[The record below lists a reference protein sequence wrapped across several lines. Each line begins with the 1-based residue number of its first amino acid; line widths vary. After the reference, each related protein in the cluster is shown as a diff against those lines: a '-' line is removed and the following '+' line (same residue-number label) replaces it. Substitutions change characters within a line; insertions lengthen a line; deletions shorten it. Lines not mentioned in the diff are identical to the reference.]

1 MKNPVCERCEYKDTP
16 ASCEGCLAAIAY
28 EAGMKRAEKVR
39 RNEAWALQ
47 KQFRIKYAKEALK
60 RKKSGRRKWGW

>member
-1 MKNPVCERCEYKDTP
+1 MKNPVCERCEYKDKP
-16 ASCEGCLAAIAY
+16 SREGCLAAIAY

-60 RKKSGRRKWGW
+60 RKKSGRRKVG

>member
-1 MKNPVCERCEYKDTP
+1 MKNPVCERCEFKGIPEECDSCP
-16 ASCEGCLAAIAY
+16 AQFAY
-28 EAGMKRAEKVR
+28 EAAMERAERVR

-60 RKKSGRRKWGW
+60 RKKSGRRKWGR